1 MAQIYIN
8 LPVKHL
14 KQSIEF
20 FTKLGFTFEP
30 KFTDKNATCMIV
42 DQNIFVML
50 LVEDFFRSF
59 TTKQLC
65 NTKTETEV
73 LLALSYE
80 SREKVDE
87 IVDKAVKAGAKTP
100 TPPKD
105 LGFMYQ
111 HGFEDLD
118 GHLWEVFYMDEAAM
132 EAA

>member
-14 KQSIEF
+14 QQSVEF
-20 FTKLGFTFEP
+20 FTKLGFAFEP
-30 KFTDKNATCMIV
+30 KFTDKNATCMII

-50 LVEDFFRSF
+50 LVEDFFKSF

-73 LLALSYE
+73 LIALPYE

-87 IVDKAVKAGAKTP
+87 IINKAVKAGAKTP
-100 TPPKD
+100 TLPKD

-118 GHLWEVFYMDEAAM
+118 GHLWEVFYMDETAMAA
-132 EAA
+132 A

>member
-14 KQSIEF
+14 QQSVEF
-20 FTKLGFTFEP
+20 FTKLGFAFEP
-30 KFTDKNATCMIV
+30 KYTDKNATCMII
-42 DQNIFVML
+42 DHNIFVML
-50 LVEDFFRSF
+50 LVEDFFKSF

-73 LLALSYE
+73 LLALPYE
-80 SREKVDE
+80 SREQVDE
-87 IVDKAVKAGAKTP
+87 VVNKAVKAGAKTP
-100 TPPKD
+100 MLPKD

-118 GHLWEVFYMDEAAM
+118 GHLWEVFYMDEAAK